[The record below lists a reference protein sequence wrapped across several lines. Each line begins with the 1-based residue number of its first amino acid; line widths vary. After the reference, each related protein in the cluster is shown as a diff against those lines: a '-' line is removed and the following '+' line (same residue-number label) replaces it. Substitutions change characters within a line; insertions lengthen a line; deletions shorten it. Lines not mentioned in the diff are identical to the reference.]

1 MEKIMN
7 KEIKFLSGD
16 GEYITLSYF
25 QDTEL
30 FFLEI
35 GESKDDQD
43 SRVFGFDREEV
54 QEFINDLEKM
64 VRETKLDK

>member
-1 MEKIMN
+1 MEKTMN

-43 SRVFGFDREEV
+43 ARVFGFDRDEI
-54 QEFINDLEKM
+54 QEFINELEKM
-64 VRETKLDK
+64 LKETKPDK